1 MKKILSLLSMLMI
14 TVMAFA
20 TDYTDQ
26 LTFKLTVG
34 SNSSEKSL
42 PQGTLTIEK
51 RVDGT
56 YNVTASG
63 CDFSA
68 ADFGN
73 WGDIS
78 CDGVAGTTN
87 ADGLTT
93 IEVSKPEVFA
103 NGSVPSGYSLSGQ
116 SLLVKFNGTKAYAL
130 LKGKLALNAIVGY
143 PFEYT
148 FGTDKGF
155 DGGSTGGGETGGET
169 SSVVTVLE
177 NFKNDGN
184 RFSHSFK
191 IDWDKQKVVMSIDP
205 TSCGNDLE
213 HIVGLGV
220 DCTQWDGALHV
231 YNKYFDRYG
240 TPAQTYNRQMLQAYF
255 PMPGNNNNTGVF
267 DRKSPFSI
275 EVSKDK
281 GFVVD
286 GEVKISASQMTSLF
300 AQANLTVGSG
310 QGGDAASHAL
320 YKYIKVV
327 PLDWTEVP
335 PVTVLIT
342 KKFNDVDYSNTWSQ
356 AGTANV
362 TFEEM
367 SDETVKM
374 KFATDGINISA
385 NALTKGTDAKNR
397 TTYTGDAVNDAM
409 PTLTYTIKAV
419 VYTEGTEEKLY
430 MTMEANSGVTFN
442 VGEDP
447 DYVAPV
453 TYKNTLYVVENAKLL
468 VETPDAEVVLQDK
481 GDNKYDV
488 TLPAFTA
495 DGKDVPSITFEAT
508 KADNKLTASNVT
520 VNNVYNGEAAVVT
533 MDGTFEADN
542 KLFASLTVKCG
553 ELFDYEVG
561 YGIKPFVATTKEYTA
576 EWANVKVG
584 DAEPVNFQNAKV
596 DYTEFA
602 KGQYSLTFKDL
613 TIGGKKVGDFTIKY
627 VSKDNMGQFST
638 TATAGEWTRV
648 EADQDVASLGDM
660 PSISGFEG
668 VIGGTG
674 DGTLFVKFTIN
685 AYGTVA
691 VDFGHKYEA
700 PEPPVVPEVVDVVEE
715 GFKATGSSWKKEG
728 IAIDWD
734 TQYIAA
740 KLDLSTC
747 KVSARPENVLAVGT
761 DITGWND
768 GPHYFFYYNK
778 ADKVLQY
785 NYLHKANSSYNSGF
799 ANLSKA
805 YIQLTDEVVTIEISK
820 QGGLKINGESALVKY
835 VNTASNPSNNST
847 ESWTTEDLPTV
858 FSGLWAL
865 NPIDFGGCQGDF
877 MSNATYKYVKVVPLG
892 WKEPVTPPSVK
903 DTKTFNEA
911 LYMVQGTTSSK
922 LADATVEVKEMSDK
936 TINMSLKYMETE
948 YTSTELTKGTD
959 DKNRTTYTGKVSNG
973 SQTYDVAGVVY
984 EKDNAE
990 RLYMTMTAAGVTLVV
1005 GENPDAVTPDP
1016 GVTEESN
1023 KTYTSNLRILD
1034 GETTVVEEAEANVN
1048 IIKYSDESYKVTLKN
1063 VNMLNKTQDLVFV
1076 GKALIEEAPTEAT
1089 EPLTIIAKS
1098 DEATTTFFGEE
1109 MSATFEIT
1117 EVSAE
1122 EIKMGFVLNNT
1133 SLEYQGEFNYTE
1145 EETPEVYTNNLH
1157 IYDAAA
1163 PETDLFQADQA
1174 KVEFLATAT
1183 GGFKLTLK
1191 DVTLNEKTQD
1201 LVFTGTLPTPQPGG
1215 QDPLAEEGET
1225 TPAEP
1230 AMVLNATADEATA
1243 TFLGTTSATAVFN
1256 VIMNDEAE
1264 TENDAFALTF
1274 TITAGEKTLGGEFN
1288 YEKQDTP
1295 DEKYPVSFDKTALNT
1310 SAHGRMLNS
1319 FSLQQAGK
1327 EKQTKSVKTSKAAY
1341 EDHTADEPF
1350 TVEAGSELTAS
1361 FDYTGE
1367 WMHSFV
1373 YIDFDND
1380 GDFSYKEGQ
1389 WDQTGTDLVA
1399 FSFYSLDSNPKN
1411 DASGYNS
1418 VGDELT
1424 GDARNTYAAPS
1435 FKAPAKAGEYRIRFK
1450 FDWNCILPGGS
1461 SSILSDGGGVWDATL
1476 KVVEPVVDGISS
1488 INAEVANGEA
1498 QLFTVNGVKLNKLQ
1512 KGLNIV
1518 RTADGKV
1525 KKVLVK

>member
-1 MKKILSLLSMLMI
+1 MLMI

-20 TDYTDQ
+20 TDYKGQ
-26 LTFKLTVG
+26 LDYILTTRNG
-34 SNSSEKSL
+34 DLTGPSYA
-42 PQGTLTIEK
+42 QGTLKIAPYAGGKYIVTATGCDLSSIDKDLGNWDEIICEGVEGTTDANGVTTINVAPYAFRGSDNAELK
-51 RVDGT
+51 NAKLFVKFKGDKAYATFEGT
-56 YNVTASG
+56 YNPN
-63 CDFSA
+63 FY
-68 ADFGN
+68 
-73 WGDIS
+73 
-78 CDGVAGTTN
+78 TN
-87 ADGLTT
+87 Y
-93 IEVSKPEVFA
+93 K
-103 NGSVPSGYSLSGQ
+103 
-116 SLLVKFNGTKAYAL
+116 
-130 LKGKLALNAIVGY
+130 LK
-143 PFEYT
+143 YT
-148 FGTDKGF
+148 FGVDEGF

-169 SSVVTVLE
+169 SSIITVAE
-177 NFKNDGN
+177 NFVAKGESLGWEFDIN
-184 RFSHSFK
+184 
-191 IDWDKQKVVMSIDP
+191 WDTQKVVMSIDP
-205 TSCGNDLE
+205 STCGTGTD
-213 HIVGLGV
+213 HIIGLGSNPL
-220 DCTQWDGALHV
+220 TFRNNLHL
-231 YNKYFDRYG
+231 YRSSSDK
-240 TPAQTYNRQMLQAYF
+240 MLQGYCYYDID
-255 PMPGNNNNTGVF
+255 NNTH
-267 DRKSPFSI
+267 KFSETNPILI
-275 EVSKDK
+275 EISKEK
-281 GFVVD
+281 GFVVNGIAKIVPSTMGTFFRLTHLKMD
-286 GEVKISASQMTSLF
+286 TGE
-300 AQANLTVGSG
+300 GSNNKSR
-310 QGGDAASHAL
+310 AT
-320 YKYIKVV
+320 YNYVKVV
-327 PLDWTEVP
+327 PLNWTEVP
-335 PVTVLIT
+335 PVTVDET
-342 KKFNDVDYSNTWSQ
+342 FTYDKDAYVGTNNTN
-356 AGTANV
+356 GTANV
-362 TFEEM
+362 K
-367 SDETVKM
+367 VNKM
-374 KFATDGINISA
+374 TDGTYTMEITA
-385 NALTKGTDAKNR
+385 PVATKVGGITVGTDAKGR
-397 TTYTGDAVNDAM
+397 TTYMGEVESSVVGGVKYVVHGVVYTTEDGAKHLYMTLTNDDV
-409 PTLTYTIKAV
+409 TYTI
-419 VYTEGTEEKLY
+419 
-430 MTMEANSGVTFN
+430 
-442 VGEDP
+442 GEDP

-561 YGIKPFVATTKEYTA
+561 YGIKPFVTTTKEYTA

-858 FSGLWAL
+858 FSGIWAL
-865 NPIDFGGCQGDF
+865 NTIDFGGCQGDV

-892 WKEPVTPPSVK
+892 WTEPVTPPSVK
-903 DTKTFNEA
+903 EEKTFNEA
-911 LYMVQGTTSSK
+911 LYMQEQKV
-922 LADATVEVKEMSDK
+922 ADATVVVKEMSDE
-936 TINMSLKYMETE
+936 TINMSLKFSGYE

-959 DKNRTTYTGKVSNG
+959 TKGRTTYTGKVANG
-973 SQTYDVAGVVY
+973 EQTYDVKAVVY
-984 EKDNAE
+984 EKDNTA
-990 RLYMTMTAAGVTLVV
+990 RLYMTMVTGVTTVVV
-1005 GENPDAVTPDP
+1005 GENPDAVTPE
-1016 GVTEESN
+1016 VTEVSN
-1023 KTYTSNLRILD
+1023 KTYTNNLRIFD
-1034 GETTVVEEAEANVN
+1034 GEEPVVENAEAQVN
-1048 IIKYSDESYKVTLKN
+1048 IIKYSDESYKVTLKD
-1063 VNMLNKTQDLVFV
+1063 VNILNKTQDLVFV
-1076 GKALIEEAPTEAT
+1076 GKALVEETAAEAT
-1089 EPLTIIAKS
+1089 EPLTIKAKS
-1098 DEATTTFFGEE
+1098 DEATTNVFDEQVNG
-1109 MSATFEIT
+1109 TFEIT
-1117 EVSAE
+1117 EVSAD
-1122 EIKMGFVLNNT
+1122 EIKMGFVLNSGNF
-1133 SLEYQGEFNYTE
+1133 EYQGEFNYTE
-1145 EETPEVYTNNLH
+1145 EEEPEVYTNNLH

-1174 KVEFLATAT
+1174 KVEFLATET

-1215 QDPLAEEGET
+1215 QEPLAEEGEGEV

-1274 TITAGEKTLGGEFN
+1274 TITAGEKTLAGEFN
-1288 YEKQDTP
+1288 YEKTP
-1295 DEKYPVSFDKTALNT
+1295 DVEEYPINFDKTANST
-1310 SAHGRMLNS
+1310 HKSRALNS
-1319 FSLQQAGK
+1319 FSLQQTGK
-1327 EKQTKSVKTSKAAY
+1327 DKQTESVYASKAAY
-1341 EDHTADEPF
+1341 EDHTSKVF

-1380 GDFSYKEGQ
+1380 GQFSYKEGQ

-1461 SSILSDGGGVWDATL
+1461 STILEDGGGVWDATL
-1476 KVVEPVVDGISS
+1476 KVVEPVVDGIST
-1488 INAEVANGEA
+1488 INAETANGEA
-1498 QLFTVNGVKLNKLQ
+1498 QLFTIDGVKLNKLQ

>member
-1 MKKILSLLSMLMI
+1 MLMI

-26 LTFKLTVG
+26 LKYEIGIG
-34 SNSSEKSL
+34 SNYYPVENAK
-42 PQGTLTIEK
+42 GTLSITQY
-51 RVDGT
+51 DNGN
-56 YNVTASG
+56 YQVTAKN
-63 CDFSA
+63 CDFSSNP
-68 ADFGN
+68 DVGSTVGN
-73 WGDIS
+73 LGNLV
-78 CDGVAGTTN
+78 CDGLSGTTDAN
-87 ADGLTT
+87 GVTT
-93 IEVSKPEVFA
+93 IDVTECTA
-103 NGSVPSGYSLSGQ
+103 GLDGSSWIDMSSTK
-116 SLLVKFNGTKAYAL
+116 LLVKFKGDKAYATFT
-130 LKGKLALNAIVGY
+130 GKYRMSVFPY
-143 PFEYT
+143 QWRTVSYT
-148 FGTDKGF
+148 FGTDEGF
-155 DGGSTGGGETGGET
+155 EGGGSTGGGETGGET

-177 NFKNDGN
+177 NYTNDGN

-205 TSCGNDLE
+205 TPCGNDLE

-220 DCTQWDGALHV
+220 DCTQWNNALHV
-231 YNKYFDRYG
+231 YNKYFNVYEG
-240 TPAQTYNRQMLQAYF
+240 NSYNKQMLQAYF
-255 PMPGNNNNTGVF
+255 QTASSNNNTGVI
-267 DRKSPFSI
+267 DRKSPFSV
-275 EVSKDK
+275 EVSKEK
-281 GFVVD
+281 GFAID
-286 GEVKISASQMTSLF
+286 GEVKISASKMADLF
-300 AQANLTVGSG
+300 THADLTVGSG
-310 QGGDAASHAL
+310 QGGDAASHAK
-320 YKYIKVV
+320 YNYIKVV
-327 PLDWTEVP
+327 PLNWTEVP
-335 PVTVLIT
+335 PVTVDET
-342 KKFNDVDYSNTWSQ
+342 FTYDKDAYVGTNNTN
-356 AGTANV
+356 GTANV
-362 TFEEM
+362 KVNKM
-367 SDETVKM
+367 SDGTYTMEITAPVTTKVGAITV
-374 KFATDGINISA
+374 
-385 NALTKGTDAKNR
+385 GTDAKGR
-397 TTYTGDAVNDAM
+397 TTYMGEVESSVVDGVKYVVNGVVYEEGGAKHLYM
-409 PTLTYTIKAV
+409 TLTNDDVTYTIGK
-419 VYTEGTEEKLY
+419 
-430 MTMEANSGVTFN
+430 
-442 VGEDP
+442 DP

-495 DGKDVPSITFEAT
+495 DGKNVPSITFEAT

-533 MDGTFEADN
+533 MNGTFEADN

-561 YGIKPFVATTKEYTA
+561 YGIKPFIATTKEYTA

-584 DAEPVNFQNAKV
+584 DAEPVNFQNAKA

-613 TIGGKKVGDFTIKY
+613 TFGEKKIGDFTIKY
-627 VSKDNMGQFST
+627 VSVDGEGKLST
-638 TATAGEWTRV
+638 TAAAGTWTRV
-648 EADQDVASLGDM
+648 EADQNVASQGAEAT
-660 PSISGFEG
+660 ISGFEG
-668 VIGGTG
+668 
-674 DGTLFVKFTIN
+674 TLVGETLAVKFTIA

-700 PEPPVVPEVVDVVEE
+700 PEPPVAPEVVDVVDADYNPA
-715 GFKATGSSWKKEG
+715 GQLWQKNDVS
-728 IAIDWD
+728 IDWD
-734 TQYIAA
+734 KQYIVA

-747 KVSARPENVLAVGT
+747 KTVGAGPENVLAVGT
-761 DITGWND
+761 DLTGWNN

-785 NYLHKANSSYNSGF
+785 NYLHNANKSMNGGY

-820 QGGLKINGESALVKY
+820 QGGLKVNGESALVKY
-835 VNTASNPSNNST
+835 IPSATNPSNNST
-847 ESWTTEDLPTV
+847 ESWTTEELPTV

-865 NPIDFGGCQGDF
+865 NPIGFGGCQGST

-1098 DEATTTFFGEE
+1098 DAATTEFFGEE

-1215 QDPLAEEGET
+1215 QEPLAEEGEGEV

-1288 YEKQDTP
+1288 YEKTP
-1295 DEKYPVSFDKTALNT
+1295 DVEEYPINFDKTAKSTHN
-1310 SAHGRMLNS
+1310 SRALNS
-1319 FSLQQAGK
+1319 FSLQQTGK
-1327 EKQTKSVKTSKAAY
+1327 DKQTESVYASKAAY
-1341 EDHTADEPF
+1341 EDHTSKVF

-1389 WDQTGTDLVA
+1389 WNQTGTDLVA

-1411 DASGYNS
+1411 DTSGYNS

-1476 KVVEPVVDGISS
+1476 KIVEPVVDGIST
-1488 INAEVANGEA
+1488 INAEVANGET
-1498 QLFTVNGVKLNKLQ
+1498 QLFTVNGVKLSKLQ